1 MSIRRWWGP
10 SAHALAGAWKDC
22 INLESPQG
30 QAVLEDLAR
39 LCFAG
44 RTTIERAGAQP
55 IDPLE
60 LAFNEG
66 KRSVFLHVC
75 EALGV
80 NVAAFMVAKYQED
93 QTSD

>member
-1 MSIRRWWGP
+1 MTIARWWGP
-10 SAHALAGAWKDC
+10 SAHKLAGAWKDC

-30 QAVLEDLAR
+30 LAVLDDLAR

-44 RTTIERAGAQP
+44 RSTVEALP
-55 IDPLE
+55 MDPLA

-66 KRSVFLHVC
+66 KRAVFLHIC

-80 NVAAFMVAKYQED
+80 RVGEYMVAKYQEE
-93 QTSD
+93 QASD

>member
-1 MSIRRWWGP
+1 MSVARWWGP
-10 SAHALAGAWKDC
+10 AAALKLAGSWRDC

-44 RTTIERAGAQP
+44 RTTLPIEPGKP
-55 IDPLE
+55 IDPIE
-60 LAFNEG
+60 MAFNEG

-80 NVAAFMVAKYQED
+80 NVAAFMVAKYQEE
-93 QTSD
+93 SE

>member
-1 MSIRRWWGP
+1 MSIRRWWGQQ
-10 SAHALAGAWKDC
+10 AQTYAGSWKDC

-44 RTTIERAGAQP
+44 RTTLPIGPGKP
-55 IDPLE
+55 IDPIE
-60 LAFNEG
+60 MAFNEG

-80 NVAAFMVAKYQED
+80 NVAAFMVAKYQEEGE
-93 QTSD
+93 